1 MAKANNPDA
10 SLKKNMNAFDAA
22 SEGTRGGK
30 SAGETATL
38 RSGNLPKADAVREA
52 KYEEGTAVR
61 CAQKQNT
68 SDGKDWPKG
77 RNVLPNKSDESIVA
91 VGIVKVKE

>member
-10 SLKKNMNAFDAA
+10 SLKKDMKAFDAA

-38 RSGNLPKADAVREA
+38 RGGNLPKAEAVREV
-52 KYEEGTAVR
+52 KCDEGAAVR

-68 SDGKDWPKG
+68 SDGGEYPKH
-77 RNVLPNKSDESIVA
+77 RNVIPNKSDESLVVTAVA
-91 VGIVKVKE
+91 KVKE